1 MPVYRV
7 QVKDYSK
14 AQKLGIRVEYILK
27 AYSMIEAIELV
38 KKKEN
43 EEFKH
48 IISIEMA
55 ELLPGITI
63 I

>member
-1 MPVYRV
+1 MQVYRI

>member
-27 AYSMIEAIELV
+27 AYNMIEAIELV
-38 KKKEN
+38 KKKES

-48 IISIEMA
+48 IISVEMA
-55 ELLPGITI
+55 ELLSGITI